1 VPDPSI
7 LCRGPALKILNN
19 FDCIFDALQEYA
31 DSAPAD
37 SAVKAQGFAKV
48 VGHGNFVVS
57 LKCAIAVLEHLENLN
72 LAVQS
77 SSKSVASMVTAMKM
91 TVGALNDLRD
101 EDRFQALFEEAVMLC
116 RESDV
121 PFPELPRQRRP
132 PKRFCGP
139 VPAHSWTTAEE
150 YFRSQFFH
158 VVDTAVSQLKRR
170 YDQPG
175 LHQYM
180 QLENVLIAADTSSD
194 DLKTVTSPYP
204 EMDADRLA
212 VQLAMMRQ
220 QHWQLESVED
230 IAIRYKAQISSTS
243 CSQYV

>member
-1 VPDPSI
+1 MPDPSTVQRTSCI
-7 LCRGPALKILNN
+7 LSNLECIL
-19 FDCIFDALQEYA
+19 DALQEYA

-37 SAVKAQGFAKV
+37 SAAKAQGFAKFI
-48 VGHGNFVVS
+48 GHGNFLVS
-57 LKCAIAVLEHLENLN
+57 LKCAVAVLNHLENLN
-72 LAVQS
+72 RAVQS
-77 SSKSVASMVTAMKM
+77 SSKSVASIVTAMKM

-139 VPAHSWTTAEE
+139 APAHTWTTAEE
-150 YFRSQFFH
+150 YFRNQYFK
-158 VVDTAVSQLKRR
+158 VVNTAVSQLKLR

-175 LHQYM
+175 LHRYM
-180 QLENVLIAADTSSD
+180 QLENVLIAADTSTD
-194 DLKTVTSPYP
+194 ELRTVISAYP

-212 VQLAMMRQ
+212 VQLDNRTGNSSRWRTSLQ
-220 QHWQLESVED
+220 SSHQLNQLFAVCLT
-230 IAIRYKAQISSTS
+230 RLSS
-243 CSQYV
+243 